1 MKTVLLIKRIDLS
14 AQLLLMGA
22 AILAILFARTGL
34 MWDLVLVLGIWQ
46 AGSALG
52 HLLFLNS
59 YRSSERKAHGLL
71 FLFLALSAAASFAAG
86 SLIFFLAIWIVS
98 LGVLI
103 WYPTICYADIK
114 SVAWRDSFHMKR

>member
-1 MKTVLLIKRIDLS
+1 MKTLLLIKRIDLG

-22 AILAILFARTGL
+22 TFLAVLFARTGL
-34 MWDLVLVLGIWQ
+34 MWDLVLGLGIWQ

-52 HLLFLNS
+52 HLLLFS
-59 YRSSERKAHGLL
+59 AYRSSERKAHGLL
-71 FLFLALSAAASFAAG
+71 FLFLALGGAASLATG
-86 SLIFFLAIWIVS
+86 SLIMLLAILIVS